1 MIRLAVIRLASTLFA
16 LILILPLAQALT
28 LDEALEAAPTRTG
41 VVTARTELRNAV
53 ANLERVQGDPL
64 AVRADKLE
72 AQQRLALAKANF
84 TQSYY
89 AALSEIESA
98 YTGVLQARFG
108 VQVAQKAASVSQK
121 ALEIAQI
128 RVNNGS
134 GTQLDLEEARTSL
147 NEAQNSLRSAQDG
160 LNIAVNN
167 LESILDRE
175 FSADSLEGVPDRYLV
190 SVPPLQRVL
199 ETAAG
204 SPTVLQ
210 AEQQL
215 AAAQLGTEVLDAS
228 YASQTQLEGAQT
240 GLTNA
245 QEALQETQRG
255 FRIQARNLYNSA
267 VNAKE
272 SYQNQQAALQNAN
285 ERLQTQR
292 QRFEGGL
299 ISQIELSQA
308 ELTNLQAES
317 AALQARYTYLTS
329 LLELQSGTLAELS
342 GPATLNAPPPSQVT
356 QGVTLDNAGGPP
368 PSGESRGG
376 TTGSSSGVTGS
387 SQTGSTTGTMNGTS
401 DTTGTDITGTDEQ
414 TDEQSVGTPPQTSQE
429 EGLGVTPAQSGL
441 SRSR

>member
-1 MIRLAVIRLASTLFA
+1 M
-16 LILILPLAQALT
+16 
-28 LDEALEAAPTRTG
+28 
-41 VVTARTELRNAV
+41 
-53 ANLERVQGDPL
+53 
-64 AVRADKLE
+64 
-72 AQQRLALAKANF
+72 
-84 TQSYY
+84 
-89 AALSEIESA
+89 
-98 YTGVLQARFG
+98 
-108 VQVAQKAASVSQK
+108 
-121 ALEIAQI
+121 
-128 RVNNGS
+128 
-134 GTQLDLEEARTSL
+134 
-147 NEAQNSLRSAQDG
+147 NEAQNGLRSAQDG
-160 LNIAVNN
+160 LNVAVNN

-175 FSADSLEGVPDRYLV
+175 FSADSLAGVPDRYLV
-190 SVPPLQRVL
+190 QVPPLQRVL
-199 ETAAG
+199 EKAAG

-215 AAAQLGTEVLDAS
+215 ASAQLGTEVLDAS

-272 SYQNQQAALQNAN
+272 SYQNQQATLRNAN

-342 GPATLNAPPPSQVT
+342 GPATLNAPP
-356 QGVTLDNAGGPP
+356 
-368 PSGESRGG
+368 
-376 TTGSSSGVTGS
+376 
-387 SQTGSTTGTMNGTS
+387 
-401 DTTGTDITGTDEQ
+401 
-414 TDEQSVGTPPQTSQE
+414 
-429 EGLGVTPAQSGL
+429 AQSSDPRGDL
-441 SRSR
+441 GQRGRPAAER